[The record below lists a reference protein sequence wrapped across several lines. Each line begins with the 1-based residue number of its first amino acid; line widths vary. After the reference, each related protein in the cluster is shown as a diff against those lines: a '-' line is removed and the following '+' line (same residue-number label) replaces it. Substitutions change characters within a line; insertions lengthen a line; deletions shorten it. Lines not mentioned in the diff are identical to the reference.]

1 MATFR
6 KRNKTWDYRIFDK
19 DKSLLA
25 TKGGFKTKKEAEK
38 EALAIELKLMS
49 GAKINSQTSLYELWE
64 EWFETAITPLEKS
77 ESTLIKHRKRGDLI
91 KDFFQDRPAT
101 SIKFSQYQRALN
113 SYADRVTKDT
123 VARLNAEVRK
133 VIQFAQR
140 DQIDIIDFTEGA
152 IITGAKKSKAT
163 EEKYIDNIEDY
174 YRILFLLKNKLDY
187 EKSVIPY
194 LLFIAFKTGMR
205 FGEVL
210 GLTWDCIDLNN
221 QIIHTYRRYYNYQW
235 RPPKTETSV
244 RDVPID
250 DETVVVLN
258 LLKKEQRLAYQN
270 RGIREEENFL
280 FYDVVYGVPSNNAVN
295 KFLQSL
301 LMKYDIQPFTLT
313 ATGVRHTYASILLAK
328 GIDIWVVAHVMGHK
342 NIKQVTETYGHLLK
356 EKKEKEHQII
366 RSLLGGYQLVEQ
378 K

>member
-1 MATFR
+1 M
-6 KRNKTWDYRIFDK
+6 
-19 DKSLLA
+19 
-25 TKGGFKTKKEAEK
+25 
-38 EALAIELKLMS
+38 
-49 GAKINSQTSLYELWE
+49 
-64 EWFETAITPLEKS
+64 
-77 ESTLIKHRKRGDLI
+77 
-91 KDFFQDRPAT
+91 
-101 SIKFSQYQRALN
+101 
-113 SYADRVTKDT
+113 
-123 VARLNAEVRK
+123 
-133 VIQFAQR
+133 
-140 DQIDIIDFTEGA
+140 
-152 IITGAKKSKAT
+152 
-163 EEKYIDNIEDY
+163 
-174 YRILFLLKNKLDY
+174 
-187 EKSVIPY
+187 
-194 LLFIAFKTGMR
+194 
-205 FGEVL
+205 
-210 GLTWDCIDLNN
+210 
-221 QIIHTYRRYYNYQW
+221 
-235 RPPKTETSV
+235 
-244 RDVPID
+244 
-250 DETVVVLN
+250 N